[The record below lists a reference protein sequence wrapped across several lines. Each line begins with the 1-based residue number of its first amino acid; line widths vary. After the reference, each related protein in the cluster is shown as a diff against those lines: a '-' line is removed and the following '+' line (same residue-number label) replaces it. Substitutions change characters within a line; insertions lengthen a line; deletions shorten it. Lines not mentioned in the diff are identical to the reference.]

1 MISPNWFKIRLL
13 VPKAPKRSSLKLAQ
27 KGHFANRPPI
37 DEFSTSN
44 NIRPVRTRGPIALM
58 RLVMFAGL
66 MSSRGRKAEKRVG
79 PGKAQIG
86 GLFVVFFWRGSRIV
100 VLGTFRIEWFERTAK
115 GKPCPSLKDS
125 PNSNLKAHPGA
136 MLPCRKQLRRAC
148 IKKSTFLQASQQKGN
163 TLSLNTLR
171 EFCKGLC
178 NSGGLCCIISLLRAQ
193 QRPQPNTD

>member
-1 MISPNWFKIRLL
+1 
-13 VPKAPKRSSLKLAQ
+13 
-27 KGHFANRPPI
+27 
-37 DEFSTSN
+37 
-44 NIRPVRTRGPIALM
+44 
-58 RLVMFAGL
+58 MFAGL

-136 MLPCRKQLRRAC
+136 MLPCRKQVSKSLPFYKHHS
-148 IKKSTFLQASQQKGN
+148 KKETHFRL
-163 TLSLNTLR
+163 TP
-171 EFCKGLC
+171 
-178 NSGGLCCIISLLRAQ
+178 SGSFARVCAIVEVSVVSYPC
-193 QRPQPNTD
+193 